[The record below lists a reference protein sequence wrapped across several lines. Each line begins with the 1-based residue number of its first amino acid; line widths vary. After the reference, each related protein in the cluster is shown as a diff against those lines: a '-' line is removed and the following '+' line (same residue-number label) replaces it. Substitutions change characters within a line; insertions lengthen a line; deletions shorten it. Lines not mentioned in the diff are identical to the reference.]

1 MSNDEDNTMESQK
14 KRIKDERISNTTNES
29 SPPSHGEDKM
39 VLATP
44 SKVEYKSS
52 EIKPSSEE
60 ESLSAKAKDAAQSLK
75 DLIIYLGQKAKAI
88 SYEKTTDLKAEAAQ
102 TADLDLRKDA
112 HDIQKLG
119 DNIESII
126 TVFENIMTDIRRER
140 YGEQERLLVGYKK
153 LLEEQVNVIDARLKM
168 AKRLRLASA

>member
-14 KRIKDERISNTTNES
+14 KRIKDERISNTTNDS
-29 SPPSHGEDKM
+29 STPSLGEDKM

-44 SKVEYKSS
+44 SKVEHKSS
-52 EIKPSSEE
+52 EIKASSEE
-60 ESLSAKAKDAAQSLK
+60 ESLSAKAKDAGQSLK

-102 TADLDLRKDA
+102 TADLDIRKDA

-140 YGEQERLLVGYKK
+140 YGEQERLLIGYKK

>member
-1 MSNDEDNTMESQK
+1 MSNDEDNTIESK
-14 KRIKDERISNTTNES
+14 KKPIKEERISNTTNDS
-29 SPPSHGEDKM
+29 STPSLGEDKM

-44 SKVEYKSS
+44 SKVEHKSS
-52 EIKPSSEE
+52 EIKASSEE
-60 ESLSAKAKDAAQSLK
+60 ESLSAKAKDAGQSLK

-102 TADLDLRKDA
+102 TANLDIRKDA
-112 HDIQKLG
+112 RDIQKLG

>member
-1 MSNDEDNTMESQK
+1 MSNDEDNTIESQK
-14 KRIKDERISNTTNES
+14 KRIKEELISNTTNES
-29 SPPSHGEDKM
+29 SPPSLGEDKM

-44 SKVEYKSS
+44 SKVEHKSS
-52 EIKPSSEE
+52 EIKASSEE

-102 TADLDLRKDA
+102 TADLDIRKDA
-112 HDIQKLG
+112 RDIQKLG

-140 YGEQERLLVGYKK
+140 YGEQERLLIGYKK

>member
-1 MSNDEDNTMESQK
+1 MSNDEDNTIESQK
-14 KRIKDERISNTTNES
+14 KPIKEEYISNTPEDS
-29 SPPSHGEDKM
+29 SAPSLDEDKM

-44 SKVEYKSS
+44 SKVEHKSS

-60 ESLSAKAKDAAQSLK
+60 ESLSAKAKDAGQSLK

-102 TADLDLRKDA
+102 TANLDIRKDA
-112 HDIQKLG
+112 RDIQKLG

>member
-1 MSNDEDNTMESQK
+1 MSNDEDNTIESQK
-14 KRIKDERISNTTNES
+14 KPIKEEYIPNTPDDS
-29 SPPSHGEDKM
+29 SAPSLDEDKM

-60 ESLSAKAKDAAQSLK
+60 ESLSAKAKDAGQSLK

-88 SYEKTTDLKAEAAQ
+88 SQEKTTDLKAEAAQ
-102 TADLDLRKDA
+102 TADLHIRKDA
-112 HDIQKLG
+112 RDIQKLG

-140 YGEQERLLVGYKK
+140 YGEQERLLIGYKK

-168 AKRLRLASA
+168 AKRLKLASA

>member
-1 MSNDEDNTMESQK
+1 
-14 KRIKDERISNTTNES
+14 
-29 SPPSHGEDKM
+29 M

-44 SKVEYKSS
+44 SKVEHKSS
-52 EIKPSSEE
+52 EIKASSEE

-102 TADLDLRKDA
+102 TADLHIRKDA
-112 HDIQKLG
+112 RDIQKLG

-168 AKRLRLASA
+168 AKRLRLGSA

>member
-1 MSNDEDNTMESQK
+1 MSNDEDNTIESK
-14 KRIKDERISNTTNES
+14 KKPIKEERISNTTNDS

-52 EIKPSSEE
+52 EIKSSSEE

-112 HDIQKLG
+112 DDIQKLG

-140 YGEQERLLVGYKK
+140 YGEQERLLIGYKK

>member
-1 MSNDEDNTMESQK
+1 MNNNEDNTIESQK
-14 KRIKDERISNTTNES
+14 KRIKEEHISNTTNDS

-75 DLIIYLGQKAKAI
+75 DLIIYMGQKAKAI

-102 TADLDLRKDA
+102 TADLDIRKDA

-119 DNIESII
+119 DNIESVI

-140 YGEQERLLVGYKK
+140 YGEQERLLIGYKK

>member
-1 MSNDEDNTMESQK
+1 MSNDEDNTIESK
-14 KRIKDERISNTTNES
+14 KKPIKEERISNTTNDS
-29 SPPSHGEDKM
+29 STPSLGEDKM

-44 SKVEYKSS
+44 SKVEHKSS
-52 EIKPSSEE
+52 EIKASSEE
-60 ESLSAKAKDAAQSLK
+60 ESLSAKAKDAGQSLK

-102 TADLDLRKDA
+102 TANLDIRKDA
-112 HDIQKLG
+112 RDIQKLG

-140 YGEQERLLVGYKK
+140 YGEQERLLIGYKK

-168 AKRLRLASA
+168 AKRLKLVSA

>member
-1 MSNDEDNTMESQK
+1 MSNDEDNTIESHK
-14 KRIKDERISNTTNES
+14 KPIKEEHISNAHDDS
-29 SPPSHGEDKM
+29 SAPSLDENKM

-60 ESLSAKAKDAAQSLK
+60 ESLSAKAKDAGQSLK

-88 SYEKTTDLKAEAAQ
+88 SHEKTTDLKAEAAQ
-102 TADLDLRKDA
+102 TADLHIRKDA
-112 HDIQKLG
+112 RDIQKLG
-119 DNIESII
+119 DNIDSII

-140 YGEQERLLVGYKK
+140 YGEQERLLIGYKK
-153 LLEEQVNVIDARLKM
+153 LLEEQVNVIDARLKL
-168 AKRLRLASA
+168 AKRLKLASA

>member
-1 MSNDEDNTMESQK
+1 MSNDEDNTIESQK
-14 KRIKDERISNTTNES
+14 KARKEERISNTNIDS
-29 SPPSHGEDKM
+29 SPPSHGDDKM

-52 EIKPSSEE
+52 EIKRSSEE
-60 ESLSAKAKDAAQSLK
+60 ESLSTKAKDAAQSLK

-88 SYEKTTDLKAEAAQ
+88 SYEKTADLKSEAAQ
-102 TADLDLRKDA
+102 TANLDIRKDA

-119 DNIESII
+119 DNIQSII

-140 YGEQERLLVGYKK
+140 YGEQERLLIGYKK

>member
-1 MSNDEDNTMESQK
+1 MSNDEDNTIESK
-14 KRIKDERISNTTNES
+14 KKPIKEERISNTTNDS
-29 SPPSHGEDKM
+29 STPSLGEDKM

-52 EIKPSSEE
+52 EIKSSSEE

-102 TADLDLRKDA
+102 TANLDIRKDA
-112 HDIQKLG
+112 RDIQKLG

-140 YGEQERLLVGYKK
+140 YGEQERLLIGYKK
-153 LLEEQVNVIDARLKM
+153 LLEEQANVIDARLKM

>member
-1 MSNDEDNTMESQK
+1 VSNDEDNTIESQK
-14 KRIKDERISNTTNES
+14 KHIKEERISNTTNDS
-29 SPPSHGEDKM
+29 LPPSHGEDKM
-39 VLATP
+39 ILATP

-60 ESLSAKAKDAAQSLK
+60 ESLSAKAKDAGQSLK
-75 DLIIYLGQKAKAI
+75 DLIIYLGQKAKAL

-102 TADLDLRKDA
+102 TVNVDIRKDA
-112 HDIQKLG
+112 RDIQKLG

-140 YGEQERLLVGYKK
+140 YGEQERLLIGYKK

>member
-1 MSNDEDNTMESQK
+1 VSNDEDNTMESQK
-14 KRIKDERISNTTNES
+14 KYIKDERISNTTNDS

-52 EIKPSSEE
+52 ELKPSSEE

-88 SYEKTTDLKAEAAQ
+88 SYEKTTDLKAEAAK

-119 DNIESII
+119 DNIESVI

-140 YGEQERLLVGYKK
+140 YGEQERLLFGYKK

>member
-1 MSNDEDNTMESQK
+1 MSNDEDNTIESK
-14 KRIKDERISNTTNES
+14 KKPIKEERISNTTNDS
-29 SPPSHGEDKM
+29 STPSLGEDKM

-44 SKVEYKSS
+44 SKVEHKSS
-52 EIKPSSEE
+52 EIKASSEE
-60 ESLSAKAKDAAQSLK
+60 ESLSAKAKDAGQSLK

-119 DNIESII
+119 DNIESVI

-140 YGEQERLLVGYKK
+140 YGEQERLLIGYKK

-168 AKRLRLASA
+168 AKRLRLVSA

>member
-119 DNIESII
+119 DNIESVI

>member
-1 MSNDEDNTMESQK
+1 VNNNEDNTIESQK
-14 KRIKDERISNTTNES
+14 KRIKEEHISNTTNDS

-75 DLIIYLGQKAKAI
+75 DLIIYMGQKAKAI

-102 TADLDLRKDA
+102 TADLDIRKDA

-119 DNIESII
+119 DNIESVI

-140 YGEQERLLVGYKK
+140 YGEQERLLIGYKK

>member
-1 MSNDEDNTMESQK
+1 MSNDEDNTIESK
-14 KRIKDERISNTTNES
+14 KKPIKEERISNTTNDS
-29 SPPSHGEDKM
+29 STPSLGEDKM

-44 SKVEYKSS
+44 SKVEHKSS
-52 EIKPSSEE
+52 EIKASSEE
-60 ESLSAKAKDAAQSLK
+60 ESLSAKAKDAGQSLK

-119 DNIESII
+119 DNIESVI

-140 YGEQERLLVGYKK
+140 YGEQERLLIGYKK

>member
-1 MSNDEDNTMESQK
+1 MSNDEDNTIESK
-14 KRIKDERISNTTNES
+14 KKPIKEERISNTTNDS
-29 SPPSHGEDKM
+29 STPSLGEDKM

-52 EIKPSSEE
+52 EIKASSEE
-60 ESLSAKAKDAAQSLK
+60 ESLSAKAKDAGQSLK

-102 TADLDLRKDA
+102 TANLDIRKDA
-112 HDIQKLG
+112 RDIQKLG

-140 YGEQERLLVGYKK
+140 YGEQERLLIGYKK

>member
-1 MSNDEDNTMESQK
+1 MSNDEDNTIESK
-14 KRIKDERISNTTNES
+14 KKPIKEERISNTTNDS
-29 SPPSHGEDKM
+29 STPSLGEDKM

-44 SKVEYKSS
+44 SKVEHKSS
-52 EIKPSSEE
+52 EIKASSEE
-60 ESLSAKAKDAAQSLK
+60 ESLSAKAKDAGQSLK

-102 TADLDLRKDA
+102 TANLDIRKDA
-112 HDIQKLG
+112 RDIQKLG

-140 YGEQERLLVGYKK
+140 YGEQERLLIGYKK

>member
-1 MSNDEDNTMESQK
+1 MSNDEDNTIESK
-14 KRIKDERISNTTNES
+14 KKPIKEERISNTTNDS
-29 SPPSHGEDKM
+29 STPSLGEDKM

-44 SKVEYKSS
+44 SKVEHKSS
-52 EIKPSSEE
+52 EIKASSEE

-102 TADLDLRKDA
+102 TANLDIRKDA
-112 HDIQKLG
+112 RDIQKLG

-140 YGEQERLLVGYKK
+140 YGEQERLLIGYKK

-168 AKRLRLASA
+168 AKRLRLVSA

>member
-14 KRIKDERISNTTNES
+14 KRIKDELISNTTNES

-119 DNIESII
+119 DNIESVI

-168 AKRLRLASA
+168 AKRLRLVSA

>member
-1 MSNDEDNTMESQK
+1 MSNDEDNTIESQK
-14 KRIKDERISNTTNES
+14 KPIKEERISNTTNDS
-29 SPPSHGEDKM
+29 STPSLGEDKM

-44 SKVEYKSS
+44 SKVEHKSS
-52 EIKPSSEE
+52 EIKASSEE
-60 ESLSAKAKDAAQSLK
+60 ESLSAKAKDAGQSLK

-102 TADLDLRKDA
+102 TANLDIRKDA
-112 HDIQKLG
+112 RDIQKLG

-140 YGEQERLLVGYKK
+140 YGEQERLLIGYKK

>member
-1 MSNDEDNTMESQK
+1 VSNDEDNTMESQK
-14 KRIKDERISNTTNES
+14 KYIKDERISNTTNDS

-52 EIKPSSEE
+52 ELKPSSEE

-119 DNIESII
+119 DNIESVI

>member
-14 KRIKDERISNTTNES
+14 KRIKEERISNTTNDS
-29 SPPSHGEDKM
+29 STPSLGEDKM

-44 SKVEYKSS
+44 SKVEHKSS
-52 EIKPSSEE
+52 EIKASSEE
-60 ESLSAKAKDAAQSLK
+60 ESLSAKAKDAGQSLK

-102 TADLDLRKDA
+102 TANLDIRKDA
-112 HDIQKLG
+112 RDIQKLG

-140 YGEQERLLVGYKK
+140 YGEQERLLIGYKK

-168 AKRLRLASA
+168 AKRLKLVSA